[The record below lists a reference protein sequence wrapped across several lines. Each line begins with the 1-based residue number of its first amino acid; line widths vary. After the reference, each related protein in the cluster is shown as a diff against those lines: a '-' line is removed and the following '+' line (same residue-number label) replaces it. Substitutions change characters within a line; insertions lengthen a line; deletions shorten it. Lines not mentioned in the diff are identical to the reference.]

1 MRPLLALAAALFIAL
16 AVASP
21 NASAQQST
29 SSSSMERGTP
39 TVLKSSKKRRVA
51 RAKHRHARYAAL
63 KHRTYSPCAIIDGW
77 RAFPVRYRDSYFDT
91 SRVCRSY

>member
-1 MRPLLALAAALFIAL
+1 MRSLLALTAALLMAAAVTAP
-16 AVASP
+16 S
-21 NASAQQST
+21 ASAQQST
-29 SSSSMERGTP
+29 SSPSSMEQATP

-77 RAFPVRYRDSYFDT
+77 RAFPVRDRDSYFDT
-91 SRVCRSY
+91 NRVCR